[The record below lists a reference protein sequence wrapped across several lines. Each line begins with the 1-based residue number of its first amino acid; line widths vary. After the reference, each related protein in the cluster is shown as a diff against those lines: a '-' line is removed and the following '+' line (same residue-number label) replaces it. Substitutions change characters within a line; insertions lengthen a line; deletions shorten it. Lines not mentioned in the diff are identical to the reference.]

1 MKSEQVIA
9 VILIV
14 VFCGLIYWLYTIFAK
29 QDEETEIPLLDCRA
43 LQQDVADLH
52 KMMQRLEELD
62 SAIVELRLCKPAEN
76 MRSFRIEWQSISG
89 AAHMVDFTADGESES
104 HESFMEWAVNERVR
118 LNQEIAQRIYDL
130 YSKAEFLDCS
140 PTYES
145 TSGEW
150 SEPSEKVDGDRFLNE
165 NSAGEW

>member
-9 VILIV
+9 AILILII
-14 VFCGLIYWLYTIFAK
+14 CGLIYWLYTIFAR
-29 QDEETEIPLLDCRA
+29 QDEEPEIPLLDCRA

-76 MRSFRIEWQSISG
+76 MRSFRVEWQSISG

-118 LNQEIAQRIYDL
+118 LNQEIAQKIYDL

-145 TSGEW
+145 PSGEW
-150 SEPSEKVDGDRFLNE
+150 SETKKIYDGVSFHSE

>member
-9 VILIV
+9 VILILII
-14 VFCGLIYWLYTIFAK
+14 CGLIYWLYTIFAK

-43 LQQDVADLH
+43 LQQDVAELH

-76 MRSFRIEWQSISG
+76 MRSFRVEWQSISG

-118 LNQEIAQRIYDL
+118 LNAEIAQRIYDL

-145 TSGEW
+145 PSGEW
-150 SEPSEKVDGDRFLNE
+150 SETKKIYDGVSIHSE

>member
-1 MKSEQVIA
+1 MHDKLIA
-9 VILIV
+9 VFLLILIA
-14 VFCGLIYWLYTIFAK
+14 FLIYLLYLKFACRE
-29 QDEETEIPLLDCRA
+29 DEEPEIPLLDCRA

-62 SAIVELRLCKPAEN
+62 SAIIELRLCKPAEN
-76 MRSFRIEWQSISG
+76 MRSFRVEWQSISG

-104 HESFMEWAVNERVR
+104 HESFMEWAVNERIK
-118 LNQEIAQRIYDL
+118 LNQEIAQKIYDL

-145 TSGEW
+145 PSGEW
-150 SEPSEKVDGDRFLNE
+150 SEPSEKVDGVRNILE
-165 NSAGEW
+165 KGAGEW